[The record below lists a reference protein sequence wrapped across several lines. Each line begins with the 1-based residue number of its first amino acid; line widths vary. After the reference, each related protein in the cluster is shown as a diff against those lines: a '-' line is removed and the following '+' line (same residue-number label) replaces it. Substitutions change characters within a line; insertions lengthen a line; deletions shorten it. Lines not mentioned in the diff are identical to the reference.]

1 MLERQELDIGA
12 DVDDSYYNLDYLLY
26 GDQRAFRA
34 LVPFNP
40 WARNTTANRP
50 KTFHDGYLLNGKP
63 LADEGSDSP
72 AMAATG
78 GDTAVIPNAASNCTR
93 GNGV

>member
-1 MLERQELDIGA
+1 MLERQKLEIGA
-12 DVDDSYYNLDYLLY
+12 DDDDSYYNLDYLLY

-34 LVPFNP
+34 LVPFNR

-50 KTFHDGYLLNGKP
+50 KAFHDGDLLDGKP
-63 LADEGSDSP
+63 LDNP

>member
-1 MLERQELDIGA
+1 MQHPWRVG
-12 DVDDSYYNLDYLLY
+12 LDYLLY
-26 GDQRAFRA
+26 GDQWAFRA
-34 LVPFNP
+34 LVPFNR

-50 KTFHDGYLLNGKP
+50 KAFHDGYLLDGKP
-63 LADEGSDSP
+63 LDSP
-72 AMAATG
+72 AIAATG

>member
-1 MLERQELDIGA
+1 MQHPWRVG
-12 DVDDSYYNLDYLLY
+12 LDYLLY

-34 LVPFNP
+34 LVPFNR

-50 KTFHDGYLLNGKP
+50 KSLHDGYLLDGKP